1 MSKEKEKEKKSEG
14 EKVDEARGRGE
25 AYGLEDFRFVASW
38 NQRPR
43 LDIYS
48 PIASSISYNF

>member
-38 NQRPR
+38 NQRPS

-48 PIASSISYNF
+48 PIASSISCNF

>member
-1 MSKEKEKEKKSEG
+1 MSKEEKKKKRRG
-14 EKVDEARGRGE
+14 EKVGEARGRGE

-38 NQRPR
+38 NQRPS

-48 PIASSISYNF
+48 PIASSISCNF